1 MPLFDL
7 FWSMLW
13 IFLFIIWIWLLISVF
28 IDIFRSDISGWGKAL
43 WVIFVIVLPF
53 LGVLIYLIA
62 HGDDMQKRSMDQA
75 MDQQA
80 AQAAYIQDVAGSGS
94 TADELE
100 KLKGLHDRGVLT
112 DDEFAAQKQKVL
124 AT

>member
-1 MPLFDL
+1 M
-7 FWSMLW
+7 W

-53 LGVLIYLIA
+53 LGVLIYLIV
-62 HGDDMQKRSMDQA
+62 HGDDMQERSMNRA
-75 MDQQA
+75 MSQQE

-100 KLKGLHDRGVLT
+100 KLKGLHDRGVLS

-124 AT
+124 AA

>member
-62 HGDDMQKRSMDQA
+62 HGDDMQKRSMDRT

>member
-28 IDIFRSDISGWGKAL
+28 IDIFRNDISGWGKAL

-53 LGVLIYLIA
+53 LGVLVYLVV
-62 HGDDMQKRSMDQA
+62 HGDDMQKRSMDRA
-75 MDQQA
+75 VDQQA

>member
-1 MPLFDL
+1 MPLLDL

-13 IFLFIIWIWLLISVF
+13 IFLFVIWIWLLISVF
-28 IDIFRSDISGWGKAL
+28 IDIFRADISGWGKAL

-53 LGVLIYLIA
+53 LGVLVYLVV
-62 HGDDMQKRSMDQA
+62 HGDDMQKRTVDRA
-75 MDQQA
+75 MGQQA
-80 AQAAYIQDVAGSGS
+80 AQAAYIQNVAGSGS
-94 TADELE
+94 AADELE

-124 AT
+124 AA

>member
-28 IDIFRSDISGWGKAL
+28 IDIFRNDISGWGKAL

-53 LGVLIYLIA
+53 LGVLIYLIV
-62 HGDDMQKRSMDQA
+62 HGDDMQKRA
-75 MDQQA
+75 MNRAVDQQA

-100 KLKGLHDRGVLT
+100 KLKGLHDRGVLS

>member
-1 MPLFDL
+1 MPLLDL

-28 IDIFRSDISGWGKAL
+28 IDIFRADLSGWGKAL

-53 LGVLIYLIA
+53 LGVLVYLIV
-62 HGDDMQKRSMDQA
+62 HGDDMQKRATDRA
-75 MDQQA
+75 VEQQA
-80 AQAAYIQDVAGSGS
+80 AQAAYVQNLAGSGS
-94 TADELE
+94 AADELD

-124 AT
+124 AS